1 MEKVLE
7 NVYLVDTF
15 SYAEKGTISAYVVD
29 FEKAAIIDPGAANGA
44 KILLE
49 ELEKAGIKD
58 KVEYLMNTHIHID
71 HAGGSSILVKHLNAK
86 VVVHPK
92 GVKHIV
98 NPEKLWQASKVV
110 LKELADTYGKPE
122 PVSEDKIIAVE
133 DGQRFDLGGDTIVCY
148 HAPGHAPHMVVYYLE
163 NSKVLFSS
171 DSVGCYFDGMV
182 FPTTPPPFSYEDAL
196 KSLERMMELDV
207 KYVAFTHF
215 GIAKGKDILK
225 KAYDKIVMWCEVARE
240 VAKSGGDVKE
250 FMKRIVE
257 VDKEVEK
264 FTKMNKSVAYGFLE
278 ISAMG
283 MLDYARKK

>member
-133 DGQRFDLGGDTIVCY
+133 DGQRFDLGVMHLIWLCTIWKILRFYFQVIQLAVISMEWY
-148 HAPGHAPHMVVYYLE
+148 SQLLPRP
-163 NSKVLFSS
+163 
-171 DSVGCYFDGMV
+171 SV
-182 FPTTPPPFSYEDAL
+182 
-196 KSLERMMELDV
+196 
-207 KYVAFTHF
+207 
-215 GIAKGKDILK
+215 
-225 KAYDKIVMWCEVARE
+225 
-240 VAKSGGDVKE
+240 
-250 FMKRIVE
+250 MK
-257 VDKEVEK
+257 
-264 FTKMNKSVAYGFLE
+264 
-278 ISAMG
+278 
-283 MLDYARKK
+283 ML